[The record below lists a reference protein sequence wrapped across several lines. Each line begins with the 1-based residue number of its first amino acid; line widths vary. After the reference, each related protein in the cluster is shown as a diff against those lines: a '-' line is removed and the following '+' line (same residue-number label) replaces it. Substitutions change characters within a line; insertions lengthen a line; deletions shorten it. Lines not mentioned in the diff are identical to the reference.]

1 MIPNLNLLYCWL
13 LIDDFLYI
21 FPSFVNSP
29 WFTVVKD
36 NEEQLIE
43 LLKLDY
49 IIDDIRYILVF

>member
-1 MIPNLNLLYCWL
+1 MIPNLNLLYFWL

-21 FPSFVNSP
+21 LPSLVNSP
-29 WFTVVKD
+29 WFTVVRD
-36 NEEQLIE
+36 NEEQDVG

>member
-21 FPSFVNSP
+21 LPSLVNSP
-29 WFTVVKD
+29 WFTVVRD
-36 NEEQLIE
+36 NEEQDVG

-49 IIDDIRYILVF
+49 IIDDIRYILLF